1 MSEVAALTSEEA
13 ARELARLAKEIA
25 AHDARYYQ
33 QDAPSISDAEYDAL
47 RQRNEAIEQ
56 RFPLLVR
63 ADSPSKRVGAAPAR
77 GFKKIKHSVPML
89 SLGNV
94 FTQEDVA
101 DFLQRVREFLSLPEE
116 QALDVVIE
124 PKIDG
129 LSFSARYEHGVL
141 RYVSTRGD
149 GEEGEDITANMCTIA
164 SFPQRLEGAPEVLEV
179 RGEVYMAKADFAA
192 LNAAREAAGEPLFA
206 NPRNAAAGSLRQLDP
221 EITRSRPINYFAY
234 GWGEVSKRLGNTHS
248 EAVERLY
255 KFGFRIAPRK
265 SPIPISDFQ
274 HAVNNE
280 IQPVHIMNSIQ
291 EMVSFY
297 DDYSSLRPR
306 LDFDIDGLVL
316 KVDSLD
322 YQDRLGQVARAPRWA
337 VAWKFPAEQA
347 ITTLLGIDIQ
357 VGRTGALTPVARL
370 QPVNVGGVMVSNAT
384 LHNEDEIARKNVR
397 VGDMVVVQRAG
408 DVIPQIVRVERAA
421 GGEAFVF
428 PSNCPVC
435 GSHAVREEGEAVR
448 RCTGGL
454 MCDAQAVER
463 LKHFVARGAMDIDGL
478 GARLIE
484 EFYAEGIIKNPADI
498 FTLQARDAQ
507 GLTRLK
513 NREGFGEK
521 SVTNLFAAIE
531 KARTPSFRRFLFA
544 LGIRHIGEENAKLL
558 ARHFGSVHAMMAAM
572 QQPDALLQLQA
583 MDGVGPKVADALL
596 QFFAEAHNVEI
607 VQQLLAHVE
616 VRDEVVAQSDSPLA
630 GKTMVFTG
638 TLTRMGRRE
647 AKALAES
654 LGVKV
659 ASSISKNTDY
669 LVAGEAAGSKL
680 KEAAALGVAVLNE
693 EEWLKLAG
701 VA

>member
-221 EITRSRPINYFAY
+221 EITRSRPLKYFAY
-234 GWGEVSKRLGNTHS
+234 GWGEISTLLASTQSETIAQLASLGFCTNAGMQIATNVTALL
-248 EAVERLY
+248 AVYDALGAERSNL
-255 KFGFRIAPRK
+255 
-265 SPIPISDFQ
+265 
-274 HAVNNE
+274 
-280 IQPVHIMNSIQ
+280 
-291 EMVSFY
+291 
-297 DDYSSLRPR
+297 DY
-306 LDFDIDGLVL
+306 DIDGMVL
-316 KVDSLD
+316 KVDRLD
-322 YQDRLGQVARAPRWA
+322 YQARLGQVARAPRWA

-701 VA
+701 VVT